1 MDKATKI
8 LIIMMMCITL
18 VGCGKKKVEYTTDD
32 TYVNT
37 EEGAYENDVYD
48 GDIPE
53 TVSYTVERG
62 ETSPEYV
69 VDATVNANLDEVN
82 IYDISFDDIDD
93 NYVKNICSS
102 VFDDGD
108 YYVVRPYSSYNE
120 DDFNIEHERL
130 CSIGTDA
137 NGNYSYPVQ
146 QRLTYLE
153 CSMVDGYIN
162 NSNAQLSDEFI
173 MQNYDTLT
181 FDDYTGDVIG
191 INVLREEGLSFD
203 TSTVMCGTVRGKI
216 DDSVYELNAWRYME
230 PYDAGSSGLV
240 NQTEAYDDVYCWYT
254 LTNLSNHIKV
264 YQCKN
269 MNDDNA
275 NLIYGDNRCDIFA
288 AEKEAEDFMDKL
300 GINNYM
306 KYETYNIIS
315 DNEEVF
321 YDGYCFVYELT
332 IDGVEINVGSSSAI
346 GYYEDEKSRGMY
358 NSSKIKVYVN
368 SEGVAF
374 IAVLSPVKIGDKE
387 MAGSLESFDEIDNN
401 AKEYIG
407 NSVVY
412 NVNIDTTYNIYSIKL
427 IYAITTEDMITYT
440 LRPVW
445 VYNGYIEPG
454 SNGIYSL
461 EGKYV
466 AVAIDAITGDYLG
479 GNAYLDMIASDIGG
493 L

>member
-93 NYVKNICSS
+93 NYVKNICSN

-173 MQNYDTLT
+173 MQNYDGLT
-181 FDDYTGDVIG
+181 YDDYIGDVIG

-203 TSTVMCGTVRGKI
+203 TRTVMCGTVRGKI
-216 DDSVYELNAWRYME
+216 DDSVYELNAWRY
-230 PYDAGSSGLV
+230 YDG
-240 NQTEAYDDVYCWYT
+240 VYCWYT

-264 YQCKN
+264 YNRKN
-269 MNDDNA
+269 INDENA

-321 YDGYCFVYELT
+321 CDGYCFVYELT
-332 IDGVEINVGSSSAI
+332 IDGVEINAGSNYVI
-346 GYYEDEKSRGMY
+346 GYYGDEMSRGMY

-387 MAGSLESFDEIDNN
+387 MAGSLKSFDEIDNN
-401 AKEYIG
+401 AKKYIG

-412 NVNIDTTYNIYSIKL
+412 NGNIDTTYNIYSIKL

-454 SNGIYSL
+454 SDDIYSL
-461 EGKYV
+461 AGKYV
-466 AVAIDAITGDYLG
+466 VVAIDAITGDCMESG
-479 GNAYLDMIASDIGG
+479 DNLDMVGDIGG
-493 L
+493 W